1 MSWFGVC
8 CASEMRTQTLASRT
22 RLYITSR
29 AHGSHHMTFPPNPH
43 ASTTRVWCIDLN
55 ASLAA
60 LLMLEAET
68 PRLSDVDRS
77 RASRFSS
84 GQAAREWMA
93 AHVALRLVLE
103 HSLGS
108 GARRIP
114 FRVSPSGKPDL
125 PDSGIAFS
133 LSHGAGHALIAT
145 GAVGPLGVDIEG
157 SRTIRMAGDR
167 RTSIEFCRR
176 RAQQPG
182 FAVRA
187 RRALPAGMGAAGSVE
202 QGAGRGAGACPF
214 ARRCLWCRTR
224 QGSFRH
230 VAAKRD
236 PGVRSGAGF
245 RALCCRSHGR
255 GRNRRARGISAGR
268 GGRIARLC
276 ARLSRSGQ
284 FTSELHVGR

>member
-1 MSWFGVC
+1 
-8 CASEMRTQTLASRT
+8 MRIQALASQT
-22 RLYITSR
+22 RLYFTSR

-60 LLMLEAET
+60 LLMLEAEA

-125 PDSGIAFS
+125 PGSGIAFS

-157 SRTIRMAGDR
+157 GRAIRMAGDR
-167 RTSIEFCRR
+167 RTSIES
-176 RAQQPG
+176 AGAGLSSQ
-182 FAVRA
+182 
-187 RRALPAGMGAAGSVE
+187 ALPFEPDARFLQAWVRLEALSKA
-202 QGAGRGAGACPF
+202 QGEGLARVLSRAGAFGAERGKGVSGTLLPGGIQVSDL
-214 ARRCLWCRTR
+214 AL
-224 QGSFRH
+224 GSGLYAA
-230 VAAKRD
+230 VAMA
-236 PGVRSGAGF
+236 VGATG
-245 RALCCRSHGR
+245 A
-255 GRNRRARGISAGR
+255 
-268 GGRIARLC
+268 
-276 ARLSRSGQ
+276 
-284 FTSELHVGR
+284 HVGFLPAEADELRAFALG